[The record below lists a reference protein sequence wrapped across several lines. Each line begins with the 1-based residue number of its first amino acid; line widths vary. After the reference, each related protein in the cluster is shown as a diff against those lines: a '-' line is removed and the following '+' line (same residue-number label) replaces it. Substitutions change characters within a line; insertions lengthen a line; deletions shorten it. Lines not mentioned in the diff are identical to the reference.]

1 MGQTISQRD
10 GMEKF
15 MIYAIIIGII
25 GAVAMSFYVKNGY
38 RRSISGIGDP
48 IQGPAEGLLHIKQGG
63 YDVAVT
69 LVNSYDIEGLV
80 VHTRDYMSSDIGD
93 QLSPCDIGLAWGNV
107 AANNERYDLHWDH
120 GNRFLELSCD
130 AGVESALGGRAY
142 VDSHISNNHV
152 IPADM
157 NICWQLRSI
166 HPGSHVRL
174 KGYLVY
180 VEGISTKG
188 DVFYWYSSLKRD
200 DTGKGACEVMY
211 VTSVEWL

>member
-1 MGQTISQRD
+1 MITVVNLRNAKRYCRDDISSIK
-10 GMEKF
+10 G
-15 MIYAIIIGII
+15 YAE
-25 GAVAMSFYVKNGY
+25 ALA
-38 RRSISGIGDP
+38 
-48 IQGPAEGLLHIKQGG
+48 
-63 YDVAVT
+63 
-69 LVNSYDIEGLV
+69 
-80 VHTRDYMSSDIGD
+80 SD
-93 QLSPCDIGLAWGNV
+93 
-107 AANNERYDLHWDH
+107 ERYDLHWDH

-166 HPGSHVRL
+166 HPGAHVRL